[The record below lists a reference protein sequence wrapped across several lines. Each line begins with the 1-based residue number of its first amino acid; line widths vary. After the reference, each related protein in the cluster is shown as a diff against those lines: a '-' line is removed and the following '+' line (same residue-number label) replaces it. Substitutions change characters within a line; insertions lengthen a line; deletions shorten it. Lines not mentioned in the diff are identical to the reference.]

1 MQFRKR
7 TLIFGVLYVLAM
19 VCSAA
24 LARSPVPKPVLY
36 FNPIATNQKE
46 NDKAWRNAGTS
57 GAHIPLLSLLKNSRP
72 PGARS
77 KAGINLLEVEG
88 SFSLNR

>member
-57 GAHIPLLSLLKNSRP
+57 GGELEHSNIKPILEEEIGRAH
-72 PGARS
+72 
-77 KAGINLLEVEG
+77 V
-88 SFSLNR
+88 